1 MATNICDHL
10 VHTFVALGIQLSKER
25 HHNMLNEIPV
35 KQHFMKS
42 IIPLRGTQRSEQR
55 LLLAK
60 EEHMHRKR
68 DVAKVT

>member
-1 MATNICDHL
+1 
-10 VHTFVALGIQLSKER
+10 
-25 HHNMLNEIPV
+25 MLNEIPV